1 MPRNT
6 SRQKKVSYRY
16 HRINNLSV
24 KTKRRNPYPSPCTIG
39 GWNQLLMP
47 FTSLLIK
54 YLVFLAAS
62 IHKKLDFRHLELK
75 VISEK
80 CDPIFK
86 LQFLNKHSPGIVFV
100 CWPSSNADL
109 LSSSNEA
116 FTVRESTRSELRCVE
131 DNWHTVCRRPLQLL
145 NYPEII
151 KKNSVTSSLL
161 AD

>member
-86 LQFLNKHSPGIVFV
+86 LQFLNINTVRVLFSYVGRLQMPTSFPVVMK
-100 CWPSSNADL
+100 L
-109 LSSSNEA
+109 

-131 DNWHTVCRRPLQLL
+131 DN
-145 NYPEII
+145 
-151 KKNSVTSSLL
+151 
-161 AD
+161 

>member
-6 SRQKKVSYRY
+6 SRQKKVSYGY

-116 FTVRESTRSELRCVE
+116 IHCTRV
-131 DNWHTVCRRPLQLL
+131 HA
-145 NYPEII
+145 
-151 KKNSVTSSLL
+151 K
-161 AD
+161 